1 LIPSI
6 QIQKLDKLSSLFMLG
21 TSRQKPL
28 INSHGTLAQRE
39 ADMSIIEL
47 FDRQVL
53 KSPHATALIFKKDQ
67 ISYQQL
73 NERANQVAHYLL
85 ERGIKEEVLVPICI
99 ERGIDMIIGM
109 LGILKAGGAYVPIDP
124 EYPAERINYMIGNT
138 NAPLVLS
145 SSRSK
150 SAVNNAVAREIIEI
164 DTDFQ
169 KIRRQP
175 VSDPKALIKPHHLA
189 YVIYTSGST
198 GRPKGVMIEHQNVFS
213 FICWCRQEFSASPFE
228 IVYATT
234 SICFDLSVFE
244 IFYTLTTGKP
254 IRILDSGLDIDKYLG
269 NDNFVLL
276 NTVPV
281 VIDNLLKQGTDLK
294 NVSVINMA
302 GEPVPYHVQQGL
314 DTKRIE
320 VRNLYGPT
328 EDTTYSTFYRLQK
341 DKPILIGKPI
351 LNTIVRIVPND
362 KELAPVGESG
372 EICIGGAGL
381 ARGYLNLADLT
392 KQKFIADPFTTQSRA
407 RLYKTG
413 DLGRMLP
420 DGNIEY
426 LGRIDNQVKIRGY
439 RIELGEIESVLQQ
452 SGFVQQAIVVA
463 KEESGNKRLS
473 TYYVPNWD
481 VITKKERQLYL
492 DRVNSWKE
500 IYEVEYVKTE
510 DENIN
515 EEFNLIGW
523 NDSFTGAPIAEADM
537 RLWLDDIVSVILSE
551 TAENVL
557 EIGCGTGLI
566 YYQLAGKVKK
576 YIGTDFSTSSIS
588 QIKQRISKGLRS
600 YGETELQVCA
610 AHEVAISD
618 DQPID
623 TIILNSIVQ
632 YFPGE
637 EYMNNVV
644 ERSLK
649 LLKGQ
654 GRIIIGD
661 VRDKRL
667 LHLFNGRLQ
676 LQTMSPFQ
684 SIQEFKWAV
693 DSEVLREN
701 ELCIAP
707 EYFYELQSLHPGISH
722 VEIKWKNNSA
732 VNEMALYRYTVV
744 IYVGI
749 DKPVVEPAWQAWKG
763 ADHVPE
769 IVSQLQ
775 LGADLIAFKD
785 VPNPRLFKERFV
797 ENALHSNA
805 ISVVGDVVKATEKED
820 LESAEIWK
828 MLSFA
833 TAKGYTYSLLLNE
846 DPLKVN
852 LLLERDPSQHFI
864 KPVYRVVND
873 FKKGH
878 TYTNIPLFTEISSL
892 IQKDLI
898 AALDSKLP
906 DFMVPAEFFA
916 LNQLPLT
923 TNGKVDRKFLSER
936 KDGET
941 ASSNSYKAPG
951 NDVEKTLV
959 KIWQDLMGIERIG
972 IQDNFFHLGGHSLLA
987 IRIISAMRARMN
999 EEISLKDLVM
1009 YPTIAE
1015 LSKQIHLL
1023 RTGSPAAHIDSK
1035 LLIPLKTK
1043 GDKVPLY
1050 IVSGGGGTVF
1060 AFKRF
1065 VDMLDD
1071 DQPVYG
1077 FQQPTELKDINEF
1090 PETIEGIAAKYIEEI
1105 LVQNPEGPYALS
1117 GHCVG
1122 GIIAFE
1128 MARQMEAMGK
1138 QVKLLAMF
1146 DTILPKKE
1154 VAAPKTWENFYHIPG
1169 MLKRLA
1175 SKVYLKLDFE
1185 MYLIRN
1191 HTRHAIEYKV
1201 NALKSLIKKVYP
1213 YKDDDLEMK
1222 VYKTLECNFETANDN
1237 YELKPCNR
1245 DILVFYAKDHFY
1257 FLDKEKEINYQRLHV
1272 DDETKNRW
1280 KQYAGSV
1287 TIHEVAG
1294 EHSTFFDPAHGNRFA
1309 RLLQQHLNDNNSNTQ

>member
-1 LIPSI
+1 MIPSI

-21 TSRQKPL
+21 TSGQKPL
-28 INSHGTLAQRE
+28 INSRGTFTQRE
-39 ADMSIIEL
+39 VDMSITEL
-47 FDRQVL
+47 FENQVS
-53 KSPHATALIFKKDQ
+53 KTPHATALIFENDQ
-67 ISYQQL
+67 ISYLQL
-73 NERANQVAHYLL
+73 NERSNQVAHYLL
-85 ERGIKEEVLVPICI
+85 ENGIREEVLVPICI
-99 ERGIDMIIGM
+99 ERGIDMVIGM
-109 LGILKAGGAYVPIDP
+109 LGILKAGAAYVPIDP
-124 EYPAERINYMIGNT
+124 EYPVERINYMIADT
-138 NAPLVLS
+138 NASLVLS

-150 SAVNNAVAREIIEI
+150 LAVNSAGETGIIEI
-164 DTDFQ
+164 DSDWQ
-169 KIRRQP
+169 KIARQP
-175 VSDPKALIKPHHLA
+175 VSDPKVPVKPHHLA

-198 GRPKGVMIEHQNVFS
+198 GRPKGVMIEHKNVFS
-213 FICWCRQEFSASPFE
+213 FIWWCRLEFSASPFE

-254 IRILDSGLDIDKYLG
+254 VRVLDSGLDIDKYLG
-269 NDNFVLL
+269 SDRSVLL

-281 VIDNLLKQGTDLK
+281 MIDNLLKQGIDLQ

-328 EDTTYSTFYRLQK
+328 EDTTYSTFYKLQK

-351 LNTIVRIVPND
+351 LNTIVRIVMNE
-362 KELAPVGESG
+362 KELAPVGEPG

-463 KEESGNKRLS
+463 KEENGNKRLS
-473 TYYVPNWD
+473 TYYVPNWE
-481 VITKKERQLYL
+481 VIRQKERQLYL
-492 DRVNSWKE
+492 DRVNCWKE

-510 DENIN
+510 DENVN

-523 NDSFTGAPIAEADM
+523 NDSFTGAPIAVADM
-537 RLWLDDIVSVILSE
+537 KLWLEDIVSVILSGK
-551 TAENVL
+551 AENVL

-566 YYQLAGKVKK
+566 YYPLAGKVKK
-576 YIGTDFSTSSIS
+576 YIGTDFSKSSIN
-588 QIKQRISKGLRS
+588 QIRQRISKGLRN

-610 AHEVAISD
+610 AHEVAVSN
-618 DQPID
+618 DQPVD

-637 EYMNNVV
+637 EYMNNVM
-644 ERSLK
+644 EKSLK
-649 LLKGQ
+649 ILKGK

-676 LQTMSPFQ
+676 LQNMLPSQ
-684 SIQEFKWAV
+684 NIHEFKWAV
-693 DSEVLREN
+693 DAEVLREN
-701 ELCIAP
+701 ELCISP
-707 EYFYELQSLHPGISH
+707 EYFYELQSLHPEISH
-722 VEIKWKNNSA
+722 VEIRWKNNSA

-744 IYVGI
+744 LYVGI
-749 DKPVVEPAWQAWKG
+749 EKQVIEPAWQAWKG
-763 ADHVPE
+763 SSHVQE
-769 IVSQLQ
+769 IIARLQ
-775 LGADLIAFKD
+775 EGDGTIAIED
-785 VPNPRLFKERFV
+785 VPNPRLFKERLLN
-797 ENALHSNA
+797 NALHSNA
-805 ISVVGDVVKATEKED
+805 VSNVGNLVKAIEKED
-820 LESAEIWK
+820 LESTEIWN
-828 MLSFA
+828 MLSLA
-833 TAKGYTYSLLLNE
+833 TANGYYYSLLLNE
-846 DPLKVN
+846 DPLKIN
-852 LLLERDPSQHFI
+852 LLLERDPSQHFV
-864 KPVYRVVND
+864 KTVFRQASDP
-873 FKKGH
+873 KKDRSH
-878 TYTNIPLFTEISSL
+878 TNIPLFSEITSL
-892 IQKDLI
+892 VQKDLI
-898 AALDSKLP
+898 SSLENKLP
-906 DFMVPAEFFA
+906 DFMIPAEFFA

-936 KDGET
+936 KDREI
-941 ASSNSYKAPG
+941 ASSITYKAPG
-951 NDVEKTLV
+951 NDVEKALV
-959 KIWQDLMGIERIG
+959 KIWQDLIGVERIG
-972 IQDNFFHLGGHSLLA
+972 IHDNFFHLGGHSLLA
-987 IRIISAMRARMN
+987 IRIISAMRAQMN

-1009 YPTIAE
+1009 YPTVAE
-1015 LSKQIHLL
+1015 LSRQIHLL
-1023 RTGSPAAHIDSK
+1023 RTGNPEAHIDSK
-1035 LLIPLKTK
+1035 LLIPLKIK

-1077 FQQPTELKDINEF
+1077 FQQPTDLKDIREF
-1090 PETIEGIAAKYIEEI
+1090 PATIEGIAAKYIEEI
-1105 LVQNPEGPYALS
+1105 LVQNPVGPYAFS

-1128 MARQMEAMGK
+1128 MSRQMEAMGK
-1138 QVKLLAMF
+1138 KVKLLAMF

-1154 VAAPKTWENFYHIPG
+1154 NAAPRTLENFYHIPG
-1169 MLKRLA
+1169 ILKRLV
-1175 SKVYLKLDFE
+1175 SKVYLKLDFK
-1185 MYLIRN
+1185 MYLLRN
-1191 HTRHAIEYKV
+1191 HTRHAIQYKL
-1201 NALKSLIKKVYP
+1201 NSLKSLLKKVYP

-1237 YELKPCNR
+1237 YELTPCNR

-1294 EHSTFFDPAHGNRFA
+1294 EHSTFFDPVHGNRFA
-1309 RLLQQHLNDNNSNTQ
+1309 RLLQQHLNDSNTNTQ